1 MEAREGED
9 LCLCR
14 TEISFSRQLRKN
26 NENNT
31 DMKTMQTIK
40 VLLLSCLVAVGFS
53 ACDNDD
59 YDTQQYKGGVSLNV
73 FGPSPVMRGGTL
85 RFLGSNLDQ
94 VTQVIIPGVSPITD
108 IDVRQA
114 GVPSEILVQVPVDG
128 PEVGYVTLVTA
139 NGTEITTQTQ
149 LTYEEPIVFE
159 GFSPASVM
167 PGEVLTITGDYLNL
181 MHEVIFAEDV
191 AVPEDDFITHTR
203 YEITLVV
210 PDAAQTG
217 QIILSDGVE
226 DLPNWIYS
234 EAELEVGMPTVE
246 SMITETRYKA
256 GETVTITGTYLNLAA
271 YVRFAA
277 AAEEPYDFPA
287 ADLAEEGAASFSVNE
302 EGTQITFALPAE
314 APSGAVELVLRSG
327 LTVPVMEEL
336 ETVKPTGLSV
346 TQTAVKNG
354 TDLTVTGTDMD
365 LVVSA
370 TFPNVEEAVPLKEV
384 TAGRVVVTVPDM
396 AQSGDLLLNLASGES
411 VTVAYQ
417 TLKPTITAFNPA
429 ALTAGE
435 EVTITGTD
443 FDVVA
448 AVVFE
453 GEGEG
458 NTTVEIVTEEDRKA
472 FIKEQEEALKQNPD
486 MEVAPIP
493 EVNYVD
499 EKTLKITVPITAASC
514 APTLMMRNGEKVETT
529 VTLNITP
536 ATDPVV
542 TAITPGSVKS
552 GEVITVTGLNINT
565 VENFYFGDVK
575 VTEYGTRTS
584 TEVTL
589 TVPAEV
595 EPGTY
600 YLRMINY
607 AGSEIIS
614 DVPVIIEAAE
624 VEIWTGSLA
633 FGAWANGMQDLAWG
647 GCDFSNIAA
656 GTVINVYFTAD
667 TSATSWQL
675 KIGRGTDWST
685 LPDFRVYAGGADAV
699 DVNVTDTMFSY
710 TFGANDVE
718 EILNNQGLIF
728 QGANLTLTRVTLIY

>member
-1 MEAREGED
+1 M
-9 LCLCR
+9 
-14 TEISFSRQLRKN
+14 
-26 NENNT
+26 
-31 DMKTMQTIK
+31 
-40 VLLLSCLVAVGFS
+40 LLLSCVVALGFV

-114 GVPSEILVQVPVDG
+114 GVPSEILMQVPVDG
-128 PEVGYVTLVTA
+128 PKVGYVTLVTA

-234 EAELEVGMPTVE
+234 EAELEVGMPTIE
-246 SMITETRYKA
+246 SMTTETRYKA

-277 AAEEPYDFPA
+277 EAEEPYDFPA
-287 ADLAEEGAASFSVNE
+287 ADLAEEGVASFSVNE

-336 ETVKPTGLSV
+336 QTVKPTGLSV
-346 TQTAVKNG
+346 TQAAVKNG
-354 TDLTVTGTDMD
+354 TDLTVTGTDLD
-365 LVVSA
+365 LAVSA
-370 TFPNVEEAVPLKEV
+370 TFPNVEETVALKEV
-384 TAGRVVVTVPDM
+384 ATGRIVVTVPDM
-396 AQSGDLLLNLASGES
+396 AQSGDLVLNLASGES

-443 FDVVA
+443 FDLVA
-448 AVVFE
+448 AVVF
-453 GEGEG
+453 EGEG
-458 NTTVEIVTEEDRKA
+458 NTTVEIVTEEERDA
-472 FIKEQEEALKQNPD
+472 LIKEQEEALKQNPD
-486 MEVAPIP
+486 MEVEPIP
-493 EVNYVD
+493 DVNYVD
-499 EKTLKITVPITAASC
+499 ERTLNIAVPITATSC
-514 APTLMMRNGEKVETT
+514 APKLVMKNGEEVETT

-542 TAITPGSVKS
+542 TAIDPGSVKN

-600 YLRMINY
+600 NLRMINY
-607 AGSEIIS
+607 EGKEIIS
-614 DVPVIIEAAE
+614 DVSVVVEPAEIVVMGDTHDLGAWAGEDAGGAFRIYKADLTAAGFAPRVKMLIYAEQYAYTQIQINHANWGELVTTLQYNTDECPDVVE
-624 VEIWTGSLA
+624 VEITEEFYNA
-633 FGAWANGMQDLAWG
+633 VMD
-647 GCDFSNIAA
+647 
-656 GTVINVYFTAD
+656 TAD
-667 TSATSWQL
+667 
-675 KIGRGTDWST
+675 GWS
-685 LPDFRVYAGGADAV
+685 
-699 DVNVTDTMFSY
+699 DTGIIIQGEGCIISKV
-710 TFGANDVE
+710 A
-718 EILNNQGLIF
+718 ILE
-728 QGANLTLTRVTLIY
+728 